1 MSEIKIDKIIR
12 SYRRTLGLEI
22 RSDTTLVVRA
32 PMNASMHLIEKVV
45 HKKSAWIKRKQV
57 EIKKRLEA
65 IAPRGYVNGEGFLYL
80 GNTHRLYI
88 VDHSDEPLTFNGDF
102 YLSGKYMEH
111 ARNIFIDWYRKQAHQ
126 KISERVSW
134 YSSLAGLKYNK
145 INITSAQKRWGSCS
159 YKGNLSFSWRLI
171 MAPLRVI
178 DYVVVHE
185 LAHLEEKNHSKQF
198 WKKVKTIFPDYI
210 KCKAW
215 LKENHH
221 FLIT

>member
-88 VDHSDEPLTFNGDF
+88 VDHSDEPLTFNGTF
-102 YLSGKYMEH
+102 ICQE
-111 ARNIFIDWYRKQAHQ
+111 NIWNMQGIFLLTGTGSRHIKNIRK
-126 KISERVSW
+126 
-134 YSSLAGLKYNK
+134 G
-145 INITSAQKRWGSCS
+145 
-159 YKGNLSFSWRLI
+159 
-171 MAPLRVI
+171 
-178 DYVVVHE
+178 
-185 LAHLEEKNHSKQF
+185 
-198 WKKVKTIFPDYI
+198 
-210 KCKAW
+210 
-215 LKENHH
+215 
-221 FLIT
+221 